1 MILQIGFKNLL
12 FYSLLEKE
20 IIKLSKLIPAG
31 GLLIII
37 SSPSGA
43 GKTSISKKILENDS
57 RVMFSIS
64 ATTRAPRVGE
74 TEGIEY
80 YFKSND
86 EFETMIESGE
96 MLEYATV
103 FGNKYGTPRKPVEVA
118 LSNGKDVLFD
128 VDWQGGTQIRNS
140 SLSEYVISLF
150 ILPPSINELE
160 NRLVVRGQDSIETV
174 NDRMIRSKEE
184 ISHWSEYDYILVN
197 SDIEKVQSQIK
208 AIITTERIRRTPRTS
223 LAQFVK
229 KLDDEYCERLK

>member
-1 MILQIGFKNLL
+1 M
-12 FYSLLEKE
+12 
-20 IIKLSKLIPAG
+20 
-31 GLLIII
+31 
-37 SSPSGA
+37 
-43 GKTSISKKILENDS
+43 
-57 RVMFSIS
+57 
-64 ATTRAPRVGE
+64 
-74 TEGIEY
+74 
-80 YFKSND
+80 
-86 EFETMIESGE
+86 
-96 MLEYATV
+96 
-103 FGNKYGTPRKPVEVA
+103 
-118 LSNGKDVLFD
+118 LFD